1 MIRETLVLM
10 WHHCD
15 DVYMILMRFVLMW
28 LYYQFLTHC
37 DRTTHGCDGY
47 LTIIDSDNGFSPG
60 RRQAI
65 IWTDAGILLIGPLGT
80 NFGESLVEIHTFSF
94 KQMHL
99 KMSSR
104 KWRQFFSRRQCV
116 AGFNVIRL
124 PYSSGLLYYPKV
136 YIISDKRLQASSKCR
151 LEPNEKLLERKKSE
165 FLDIYLWSLKMALRL
180 IRTRVYLTTST
191 NHSFRGGLLL

>member
-65 IWTDAGILLIGPLGT
+65 IWTDAGIFLIGPLGT

-116 AGFNVIRL
+116 KGSMWSVYHTLQGCFTIPKFILYLINVCKHLLNAVWNQTKSYWKGRNRNSLTYI
-124 PYSSGLLYYPKV
+124 YGL
-136 YIISDKRLQASSKCR
+136 
-151 LEPNEKLLERKKSE
+151 
-165 FLDIYLWSLKMALRL
+165 
-180 IRTRVYLTTST
+180 
-191 NHSFRGGLLL
+191 